1 MEGGEGRGGRE
12 GRGGGGW
19 GKRGEGL
26 ASPAP
31 ASRSP
36 AARRRRI
43 GCVRGREFPRRRAV
57 ECFQMGTECF
67 QSGLVSI
74 SCHGPPLCT
83 FAIDVILIISFACII
98 INFSRVVWHHRS
110 VCIFPRCIR
119 FDTADIIGQGFR
131 HMLDNEPIPAAHCRE
146 HRLNM
151 AWMAH
156 GLAHAAI
163 ARVNRAARRLP

>member
-74 SCHGPPLCT
+74 SCHGPPPRRRRPRPPTPPTPQTLP
-83 FAIDVILIISFACII
+83 AQAPSPRP
-98 INFSRVVWHHRS
+98 FS
-110 VCIFPRCIR
+110 PRPR
-119 FDTADIIGQGFR
+119 PR
-131 HMLDNEPIPAAHCRE
+131 P
-146 HRLNM
+146 
-151 AWMAH
+151 
-156 GLAHAAI
+156 
-163 ARVNRAARRLP
+163 ARRARLWRRMRGAGGPGASRGLPRRSGRASRGR